1 MNVIELAGRLKETVR
16 LNGLDYQCKDVNL
29 DKDFLLEFTKELVKK
44 INNDLSKPKIYY
56 TKAFDEEIISKV
68 KFEIQIDKQQ
78 YKIVLT
84 RDTYGDR
91 IIIGCRIE
99 PGNEELELFGT
110 VYNVKIKIIELFNK
124 ICENSNIFM
133 LQDFNNELI
142 CQTAYLKIHK
152 VENLLRNLI
161 TKYLMKKY
169 GRLVLSNSLKKEVD
183 QYSKWFRDETKGK
196 YPTFKRINTDY
207 ANLDFSKIIKIL
219 DLKDVNCIDEA
230 ETSISSELGTLND
243 LLSDDIN
250 FKEVNKQ
257 ISKIKGQISKRKN
270 VFDDSMSEAECNEI
284 KDMFGIKN
292 ERSDLGTI
300 LDNEFRDL
308 WENELSKMRNM
319 IAHNK
324 PVCRELFND
333 IVSNCDEANKKFD
346 ECFDFINQHFYSD
359 EEGVFSALE
368 DMAYEEE
375 ERNFFDIER
384 AREEVGIQFSLSE
397 SVIEDE
403 LIECSKPIQRFI
415 DTIAVLGDMRA
426 YFEIIESLNE
436 ECRIIDDENITIEFK
451 LEVFTIINK
460 ELCLEKKF
468 SDVSDL
474 ELIDIIYE
482 LLYSEVDINQ
492 AISTYTDDNLYPYCD
507 EKFEHFSMDYQVN
520 WFSPDNKNYKVNFNG
535 EIDPKNDD
543 SDLLDFNLIIDN
555 ENKRT
560 YTIQIN
566 YGDYAEPSEGCIEDN
581 IVDEL
586 ISDIEQSI
594 SNTHMSFEQIYRIAK
609 ELMKS
614 LDKYNAQRENK

>member
-1 MNVIELAGRLKETVR
+1 MSVIELAGRLKETVR

-29 DKDFLLEFTKELVKK
+29 DKDFLLEFGKELVKK
-44 INNDLSKPKIYY
+44 IQNDLSKPKIYY
-56 TKAFDEEIISKV
+56 AKFFDEEIISEV
-68 KFEIQIDKQQ
+68 KFEIQIDGQK

-84 RDTYGDR
+84 RDTYGDK

-99 PGNEELELFGT
+99 PENEELELFGT

-152 VENLLRNLI
+152 VENRLRNLI

-169 GRLVLSNSLKKEVD
+169 GRLVISKSLKKEVD
-183 QYSKWFRDETKGK
+183 QYSKWFMDETKGK
-196 YPTFKRINTDY
+196 YLTFKRINTDY

-219 DLKDVNCIDEA
+219 DLKDVKCIDETG
-230 ETSISSELGTLND
+230 TSISSELGTLND

-250 FKEVNKQ
+250 FKEVNEQ
-257 ISKIKGQISKRKN
+257 ISKMKNQISKRKN
-270 VFDDSMSEAECNEI
+270 VFDDSMNEAECKEI
-284 KDMFGIKN
+284 KNIFGIKN
-292 ERSDLGTI
+292 ERSDLRTI
-300 LDNEFRDL
+300 LDNDFRDL

-324 PVCRELFND
+324 PVCRELFRD
-333 IVSNCDEANKKFD
+333 IVAKCDEANKKFD

-375 ERNFFDIER
+375 ERNFFDIEK

-403 LIECSKPIQRFI
+403 LIERSKPIQRFI
-415 DTIAVLGDMRA
+415 DTISVLGDMRA

-436 ECRIIDDENITIEFK
+436 EYRLSDDEDITTDSK
-451 LEVFTIINK
+451 LEVFTIINN
-460 ELCLEKKF
+460 ELSLGKKF
-468 SDVSDL
+468 SDVSEL

-482 LLYSEVDINQ
+482 LLYSEVDIDQ
-492 AISTYTDDNLYPYCD
+492 AISTYTDDNLYPYLD
-507 EKFEHFSMDYQVN
+507 EKFERFSMDYQVN
-520 WFSPDNKNYKVNFNG
+520 WFSPDNKNYKVNFYG
-535 EIDPKNDD
+535 ELAPENRHI
-543 SDLLDFNLIIDN
+543 DLLDFNLIIDN

-566 YGDYAEPSEGCIEDN
+566 YGDYAEPSEGGIEDN

-586 ISDIEQSI
+586 VSDIEQSVN
-594 SNTHMSFEQIYRIAK
+594 NTHMKFEQIYRIAK
-609 ELMKS
+609 KLMEL
-614 LDKYNAQRENK
+614 LDKYNAQREDK

>member
-29 DKDFLLEFTKELVKK
+29 DKDFLLEFTKALVKK

-56 TKAFDEEIISKV
+56 TKAFDEEIISEV
-68 KFEIQIDKQQ
+68 KFEIQIDIQQ

-152 VENLLRNLI
+152 VENRLRNLI

-169 GRLVLSNSLKKEVD
+169 GRLMLSNSLQKEVD

-196 YPTFKRINTDY
+196 YLTFKRINTDY

-230 ETSISSELGTLND
+230 QTSISSELGTLND

-257 ISKIKGQISKRKN
+257 ISKIKGRIAKRKN
-270 VFDDSMSEAECNEI
+270 VFDDSMSETECKEI
-284 KDMFGIKN
+284 KDVFGNKN

-300 LDNEFRDL
+300 LDNDFREL
-308 WENELSKMRNM
+308 WGNELSKMRNM

-375 ERNFFDIER
+375 ERNFFDIEK

-403 LIECSKPIQRFI
+403 LIESSKPIQRFI

-436 ECRIIDDENITIEFK
+436 EYRIIDDEDITTEFK

-460 ELCLEKKF
+460 ELCLGKKF
-468 SDVSDL
+468 NDVSDL
-474 ELIDIIYE
+474 DLIDIIYE
-482 LLYSEVDINQ
+482 LLYSEVDIDK
-492 AISTYTDDNLYPYCD
+492 AISIYTDDNLYPFCD
-507 EKFEHFSMDYQVN
+507 EKFERFSMDYQVN
-520 WFSPDNKNYKVNFNG
+520 WFSPDNKNYEVNFNG
-535 EIDPKNDD
+535 ELEPENDGR
-543 SDLLDFNLIIDN
+543 DLLDFNLIIDN

-566 YGDYAEPSEGCIEDN
+566 YGDYAEPSEGGIEDN
-581 IVDEL
+581 KVDEL
-586 ISDIEQSI
+586 ISDIEHSI
-594 SNTHMSFEQIYRIAK
+594 SNTRINFERIYRIAK

-614 LDKYNAQRENK
+614 LNKFKAQRENK